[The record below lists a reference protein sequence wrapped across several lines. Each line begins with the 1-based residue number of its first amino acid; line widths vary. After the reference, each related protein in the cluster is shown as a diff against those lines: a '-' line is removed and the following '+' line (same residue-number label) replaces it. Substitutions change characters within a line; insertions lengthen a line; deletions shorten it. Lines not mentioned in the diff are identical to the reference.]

1 MFQEDM
7 DQEKHN
13 KLNDIFQALERLR
26 DEYEELEQMDSDMGS
41 SGVGDLTDQLT
52 TMRKHMSGLYKV
64 LDRAT
69 KIVPMNTEGLEGE
82 TMEAKPDY
90 IDIDG
95 DGDKEEPMKKAVK
108 DKEKKS
114 DDEKRE
120 SIKEEVTISGSAE
133 EIMRMMQLAGNA
145 DADDMGHRHDEPE
158 MGSSCGSM
166 SDPEAP
172 SDMDMGNMIRM
183 INAKEEEDVEDGDFG
198 DASTTPAD
206 YDGQDMSALADLGK
220 ASDGGDG
227 IGRAKKMY
235 PPADRGDNPMAL
247 ETSIKEQLWAALNAK
262 LTTEGRGRGR
272 GKKKMK
278 DDINTT
284 EGRGRGRGKKKMTDA
299 IDVKTT
305 EGRGRGRGKKM
316 NKKMTD
322 AIDVKTTEGRGR
334 GRGKKMNKKMT
345 DSVRPDRE
353 TKSDKAQQQELKRLA
368 KLKDLYHNNPNHKK
382 MVGRI
387 SGIN

>member
-1 MFQEDM
+1 MM

-41 SGVGDLTDQLT
+41 SGVGDLNDQLT
-52 TMRKHMSGLYKV
+52 TMRKHMEGLYKV

-69 KIVPMNTEGLEGE
+69 KIVPMNNREGLEGE

-114 DDEKRE
+114 DDEVGE

-133 EIMRMMQLAGNA
+133 EIMRMMQLAGNG
-145 DADDMGHRHDEPE
+145 DADDMGHGHDEPE

-166 SDPEAP
+166 SEPEAP

-284 EGRGRGRGKKKMTDA
+284 EGRGRGRGKKD
-299 IDVKTT
+299 
-305 EGRGRGRGKKM
+305 
-316 NKKMTD
+316 KKMTD
-322 AIDVKTTEGRGR
+322 AIDTKTTEGRGKGKGR
-334 GRGKKMNKKMT
+334 GRGK
-345 DSVRPDRE
+345 
-353 TKSDKAQQQELKRLA
+353 
-368 KLKDLYHNNPNHKK
+368 
-382 MVGRI
+382 G
-387 SGIN
+387 

>member
-1 MFQEDM
+1 MFHEDMM

-41 SGVGDLTDQLT
+41 SGVGDLNDQLT
-52 TMRKHMSGLYKV
+52 TMRKHMEGLYKV

-69 KIVPMNTEGLEGE
+69 KIVPMNNREGLEGE

-114 DDEKRE
+114 DDEVGE

-133 EIMRMMQLAGNA
+133 EIMRMMQLAGNS
-145 DADDMGHRHDEPE
+145 DADDMGHGHDEPE

-284 EGRGRGRGKKKMTDA
+284 EGRGRGRGKKD
-299 IDVKTT
+299 
-305 EGRGRGRGKKM
+305 
-316 NKKMTD
+316 KKMTD
-322 AIDVKTTEGRGR
+322 AIDIKTTEGRGKGKGR
-334 GRGKKMNKKMT
+334 GRGK
-345 DSVRPDRE
+345 
-353 TKSDKAQQQELKRLA
+353 
-368 KLKDLYHNNPNHKK
+368 
-382 MVGRI
+382 G
-387 SGIN
+387 

>member
-1 MFQEDM
+1 MM

-41 SGVGDLTDQLT
+41 SGVGDLDDQLT
-52 TMRKHMSGLYKV
+52 TMRKHMEGLYKV

-69 KIVPMNTEGLEGE
+69 KIVPMNNKEGLEGE

-114 DDEKRE
+114 DDEVGE

-133 EIMRMMQLAGNA
+133 EIMRMMQLAGNG
-145 DADDMGHRHDEPE
+145 DADDMGHGHDEPE

-284 EGRGRGRGKKKMTDA
+284 EGRGRGRGKKD
-299 IDVKTT
+299 
-305 EGRGRGRGKKM
+305 
-316 NKKMTD
+316 KKMTD
-322 AIDVKTTEGRGR
+322 AIDTKTTEGRGKGKGR
-334 GRGKKMNKKMT
+334 GRGK
-345 DSVRPDRE
+345 
-353 TKSDKAQQQELKRLA
+353 
-368 KLKDLYHNNPNHKK
+368 
-382 MVGRI
+382 G
-387 SGIN
+387 

>member
-1 MFQEDM
+1 MM

-41 SGVGDLTDQLT
+41 SGVGDLNDQLT
-52 TMRKHMSGLYKV
+52 TMRKHMEGLYKV

-69 KIVPMNTEGLEGE
+69 KIVPMNNREGLEGE

-114 DDEKRE
+114 DDEVGE

-145 DADDMGHRHDEPE
+145 DADDMGHGHDEPE

-284 EGRGRGRGKKKMTDA
+284 EGRGRGRGKKD
-299 IDVKTT
+299 
-305 EGRGRGRGKKM
+305 
-316 NKKMTD
+316 KKMTD
-322 AIDVKTTEGRGR
+322 AIDIKTTEGRGKGKGR
-334 GRGKKMNKKMT
+334 GRGK
-345 DSVRPDRE
+345 
-353 TKSDKAQQQELKRLA
+353 
-368 KLKDLYHNNPNHKK
+368 
-382 MVGRI
+382 G
-387 SGIN
+387 

>member
-1 MFQEDM
+1 MM

-41 SGVGDLTDQLT
+41 SGVGDLNDQLT
-52 TMRKHMSGLYKV
+52 TMRKHMEGLYKV

-69 KIVPMNTEGLEGE
+69 KIVPMNNREGLEGE

-114 DDEKRE
+114 DDEVGE

-133 EIMRMMQLAGNA
+133 EIMRMMQLAGNG
-145 DADDMGHRHDEPE
+145 DADDMGHGHDEPE

-284 EGRGRGRGKKKMTDA
+284 EGRGRGRGKKD
-299 IDVKTT
+299 
-305 EGRGRGRGKKM
+305 
-316 NKKMTD
+316 KKMTD
-322 AIDVKTTEGRGR
+322 AIDTKTTEGRGKGKGR
-334 GRGKKMNKKMT
+334 GRGK
-345 DSVRPDRE
+345 
-353 TKSDKAQQQELKRLA
+353 
-368 KLKDLYHNNPNHKK
+368 
-382 MVGRI
+382 G
-387 SGIN
+387 

>member
-1 MFQEDM
+1 MFHEDMM

-41 SGVGDLTDQLT
+41 SGVGDLNDQLT
-52 TMRKHMSGLYKV
+52 TMRKHMEGLYKV

-69 KIVPMNTEGLEGE
+69 KIVPMNNREGLEGE

-114 DDEKRE
+114 DDEAGE

-145 DADDMGHRHDEPE
+145 DADDMGHGHDEPE

-284 EGRGRGRGKKKMTDA
+284 EGRGRGRGKKD
-299 IDVKTT
+299 
-305 EGRGRGRGKKM
+305 
-316 NKKMTD
+316 KKMTD
-322 AIDVKTTEGRGR
+322 AIDIKTTEGRGKGKGR
-334 GRGKKMNKKMT
+334 GRGK
-345 DSVRPDRE
+345 
-353 TKSDKAQQQELKRLA
+353 
-368 KLKDLYHNNPNHKK
+368 
-382 MVGRI
+382 G
-387 SGIN
+387 

>member
-1 MFQEDM
+1 MFHEDMM

-41 SGVGDLTDQLT
+41 SGVGDLNDQLT
-52 TMRKHMSGLYKV
+52 TMRKHMEGLYKV

-69 KIVPMNTEGLEGE
+69 KIVPMNNREGLEGE

-114 DDEKRE
+114 DDEVGE

-133 EIMRMMQLAGNA
+133 EIMRMMQLAGNG
-145 DADDMGHRHDEPE
+145 DADDMGHGHDEPE

-284 EGRGRGRGKKKMTDA
+284 EGRGRGRGKKD
-299 IDVKTT
+299 
-305 EGRGRGRGKKM
+305 
-316 NKKMTD
+316 KKMTD
-322 AIDVKTTEGRGR
+322 AIDTKTTEGRGKGKGR
-334 GRGKKMNKKMT
+334 GRGK
-345 DSVRPDRE
+345 
-353 TKSDKAQQQELKRLA
+353 
-368 KLKDLYHNNPNHKK
+368 
-382 MVGRI
+382 G
-387 SGIN
+387 

>member
-1 MFQEDM
+1 MM

-41 SGVGDLTDQLT
+41 SGVGDLNDQLT
-52 TMRKHMSGLYKV
+52 TMRKHMEGLYKV

-69 KIVPMNTEGLEGE
+69 KIVPMNNREGLEGE

-114 DDEKRE
+114 DDEVGE

-133 EIMRMMQLAGNA
+133 EIMRMMQLAGNS
-145 DADDMGHRHDEPE
+145 DADDMGHGHDEPE

-284 EGRGRGRGKKKMTDA
+284 EGRGRGRGKKD
-299 IDVKTT
+299 
-305 EGRGRGRGKKM
+305 
-316 NKKMTD
+316 KKMTD
-322 AIDVKTTEGRGR
+322 AIDIKTTEGRGKGKGR
-334 GRGKKMNKKMT
+334 GRGK
-345 DSVRPDRE
+345 
-353 TKSDKAQQQELKRLA
+353 
-368 KLKDLYHNNPNHKK
+368 
-382 MVGRI
+382 G
-387 SGIN
+387 

>member
-1 MFQEDM
+1 MFHEDMM

-41 SGVGDLTDQLT
+41 SGVGDLNDQLT
-52 TMRKHMSGLYKV
+52 TMRKHMEGLYKV

-69 KIVPMNTEGLEGE
+69 KIVPMNNREGLEGE

-114 DDEKRE
+114 DDEVGE

-133 EIMRMMQLAGNA
+133 EIMRMMQLAGNG
-145 DADDMGHRHDEPE
+145 DADDMGHGHDEPE

-166 SDPEAP
+166 SEPEAP

-284 EGRGRGRGKKKMTDA
+284 EGRGRGRGKKD
-299 IDVKTT
+299 
-305 EGRGRGRGKKM
+305 
-316 NKKMTD
+316 KKMTD
-322 AIDVKTTEGRGR
+322 AIDTKTTEGRGKGKGR
-334 GRGKKMNKKMT
+334 GRGK
-345 DSVRPDRE
+345 
-353 TKSDKAQQQELKRLA
+353 
-368 KLKDLYHNNPNHKK
+368 
-382 MVGRI
+382 G
-387 SGIN
+387 

>member
-1 MFQEDM
+1 MFHEDMM

-41 SGVGDLTDQLT
+41 SGVGDLNDQLT
-52 TMRKHMSGLYKV
+52 TMRKHMEGLYKV

-69 KIVPMNTEGLEGE
+69 KIVPMNNREGLEGE

-114 DDEKRE
+114 DDEVEE

-133 EIMRMMQLAGNA
+133 EIMRMMQLAGNS
-145 DADDMGHRHDEPE
+145 DADDMGHGHDEPE

-284 EGRGRGRGKKKMTDA
+284 EGRGRGRGKKD
-299 IDVKTT
+299 
-305 EGRGRGRGKKM
+305 
-316 NKKMTD
+316 KKMTD
-322 AIDVKTTEGRGR
+322 AIDIKTTEGRGKGKGR
-334 GRGKKMNKKMT
+334 GRGK
-345 DSVRPDRE
+345 
-353 TKSDKAQQQELKRLA
+353 
-368 KLKDLYHNNPNHKK
+368 
-382 MVGRI
+382 G
-387 SGIN
+387 

>member
-1 MFQEDM
+1 
-7 DQEKHN
+7 
-13 KLNDIFQALERLR
+13 
-26 DEYEELEQMDSDMGS
+26 
-41 SGVGDLTDQLT
+41 
-52 TMRKHMSGLYKV
+52 
-64 LDRAT
+64 
-69 KIVPMNTEGLEGE
+69 
-82 TMEAKPDY
+82 MEAKPDY

-114 DDEKRE
+114 DDEVGE

-145 DADDMGHRHDEPE
+145 DADDMGHGHDEPE

-284 EGRGRGRGKKKMTDA
+284 EGRGRGRGKKD
-299 IDVKTT
+299 
-305 EGRGRGRGKKM
+305 
-316 NKKMTD
+316 KKMTD
-322 AIDVKTTEGRGR
+322 AIDIKTTEGRGKGKGR
-334 GRGKKMNKKMT
+334 GRGK
-345 DSVRPDRE
+345 
-353 TKSDKAQQQELKRLA
+353 
-368 KLKDLYHNNPNHKK
+368 
-382 MVGRI
+382 G
-387 SGIN
+387 

>member
-1 MFQEDM
+1 MFHEDMM

-41 SGVGDLTDQLT
+41 SGVGDLNDQLT
-52 TMRKHMSGLYKV
+52 TMRKHMEGLYKV

-69 KIVPMNTEGLEGE
+69 KIVPMNNREGLEGE

-114 DDEKRE
+114 DDEVGE

-145 DADDMGHRHDEPE
+145 DADDMGHGHDEPE

-284 EGRGRGRGKKKMTDA
+284 EGRGRGRGKKD
-299 IDVKTT
+299 
-305 EGRGRGRGKKM
+305 
-316 NKKMTD
+316 KKMTD
-322 AIDVKTTEGRGR
+322 AIDIKTTEGRGKGKGR
-334 GRGKKMNKKMT
+334 GRGK
-345 DSVRPDRE
+345 
-353 TKSDKAQQQELKRLA
+353 
-368 KLKDLYHNNPNHKK
+368 
-382 MVGRI
+382 G
-387 SGIN
+387 

>member
-1 MFQEDM
+1 MFHEDMM

-41 SGVGDLTDQLT
+41 SGVGDLNDQLT
-52 TMRKHMSGLYKV
+52 TMRKHMEGLYKV

-69 KIVPMNTEGLEGE
+69 KIVPMNNREGLEGE

-114 DDEKRE
+114 DDEVGE

-133 EIMRMMQLAGNA
+133 EIMRMMQLAGNG
-145 DADDMGHRHDEPE
+145 DADDMGHGHDEPE

-284 EGRGRGRGKKKMTDA
+284 EGRGRGRGKKD
-299 IDVKTT
+299 
-305 EGRGRGRGKKM
+305 
-316 NKKMTD
+316 KKMTD
-322 AIDVKTTEGRGR
+322 AIDIKTTEGRGKGKGR
-334 GRGKKMNKKMT
+334 GRGK
-345 DSVRPDRE
+345 
-353 TKSDKAQQQELKRLA
+353 
-368 KLKDLYHNNPNHKK
+368 
-382 MVGRI
+382 G
-387 SGIN
+387 

>member
-1 MFQEDM
+1 MFHEDMM

-41 SGVGDLTDQLT
+41 SGVGDLNDQLT
-52 TMRKHMSGLYKV
+52 TMRKHMEGLYKV

-69 KIVPMNTEGLEGE
+69 KIVPMNNKEGLEGE

-114 DDEKRE
+114 DDEVGE

-133 EIMRMMQLAGNA
+133 EIMRMMQLAGNG
-145 DADDMGHRHDEPE
+145 DADDMGHGHDEPE

-284 EGRGRGRGKKKMTDA
+284 EGRGRGRGKKD
-299 IDVKTT
+299 
-305 EGRGRGRGKKM
+305 
-316 NKKMTD
+316 KKMTD
-322 AIDVKTTEGRGR
+322 AIDTKTTEGRGKGKGR
-334 GRGKKMNKKMT
+334 GRGK
-345 DSVRPDRE
+345 
-353 TKSDKAQQQELKRLA
+353 
-368 KLKDLYHNNPNHKK
+368 
-382 MVGRI
+382 G
-387 SGIN
+387 

>member
-1 MFQEDM
+1 MFHEDMM

-41 SGVGDLTDQLT
+41 SGVGDLNDQLT
-52 TMRKHMSGLYKV
+52 TMRKHMEGLYKV

-69 KIVPMNTEGLEGE
+69 KIVPMNNREGLEGE

-114 DDEKRE
+114 DDEVRE

-133 EIMRMMQLAGNA
+133 EIMRMMQLAGNG
-145 DADDMGHRHDEPE
+145 DADDMGHGHDEPE

-284 EGRGRGRGKKKMTDA
+284 EGRGRGRGKKD
-299 IDVKTT
+299 
-305 EGRGRGRGKKM
+305 
-316 NKKMTD
+316 KKMTD
-322 AIDVKTTEGRGR
+322 AIDIKTTEGRGKGKGR
-334 GRGKKMNKKMT
+334 GRGK
-345 DSVRPDRE
+345 
-353 TKSDKAQQQELKRLA
+353 
-368 KLKDLYHNNPNHKK
+368 
-382 MVGRI
+382 G
-387 SGIN
+387 

>member
-1 MFQEDM
+1 MV

-41 SGVGDLTDQLT
+41 SGVGDLNDQLT
-52 TMRKHMSGLYKV
+52 TMRKHLKGLYQV

-69 KIVPMNTEGLEGE
+69 SIVPMDNSREGIEGE
-82 TMEAKPDY
+82 TMKAKPDY

-95 DGDKEEPMKKAVK
+95 DGDKEEPMKKAAK
-108 DKEKKS
+108 DKEKGATPIDDDDPRYA
-114 DDEKRE
+114 DDENLPKNKKNE

-145 DADDMGHRHDEPE
+145 DADDMGHGHDEPE

-183 INAKEEEDVEDGDFG
+183 INAKEEDVEDGDFG

-284 EGRGRGRGKKKMTDA
+284 EGRGRGRGKKD
-299 IDVKTT
+299 
-305 EGRGRGRGKKM
+305 
-316 NKKMTD
+316 KKMTD
-322 AIDVKTTEGRGR
+322 AIDIKTTEGRGKGKGR
-334 GRGKKMNKKMT
+334 GRGK
-345 DSVRPDRE
+345 
-353 TKSDKAQQQELKRLA
+353 
-368 KLKDLYHNNPNHKK
+368 
-382 MVGRI
+382 G
-387 SGIN
+387 